1 MLDLDTATRREQTD
15 LRLLRR
21 YHEHNDRA
29 ARDEMVRRGQ
39 ALVKSLARN
48 YSGRGERF
56 DDLVQVGSVGL
67 VKAIDRFNPDAG
79 TRFVAFAA
87 PNITGEIKRH
97 FRDHCWLL
105 HVPRSVQELDA
116 KVNRESERFASQTGR
131 RPTVQELADALD
143 EPEERIVDAVQG
155 GRGYSGLSLDS
166 PVGDTV
172 GVLDMLGEEDQRLAA
187 VDERDL
193 VRRACATLDERER
206 QIVALRY
213 GEGLLQ
219 REIAER
225 FGVSQMQVSR
235 ILARALERM
244 REYLLAQEEAAEGE
258 AERGHDR
265 TPVEAAAAPRRLS

>member
-1 MLDLDTATRREQTD
+1 MLDTATRREQTD

-29 ARDEMVRRGQ
+29 AREEMVRRGQ
-39 ALVKSLARN
+39 ALVKSLARH

-131 RPTVQELADALD
+131 RPTVQELAEALD
-143 EPEERIVDAVQG
+143 EPEDRIVDAVQG
-155 GRGYSGLSLDS
+155 GRGYSALSLDS

-187 VDERDL
+187 VDERDR
-193 VRRACATLDERER
+193 VQRACTTLDERER

-225 FGVSQMQVSR
+225 FGISQMQVSR

-244 REYLLAQEEAAEGE
+244 REFLTAQDAAERE
-258 AERGHDR
+258 ADANRRLER
-265 TPVEAAAAPRRLS
+265 TPAEAAAEPRRLS

>member
-21 YHEHNDRA
+21 YHEHNDTA
-29 ARDEMVRRGQ
+29 AREEMVRRGQ

-116 KVNRESERFASQTGR
+116 KINRESERFSSETGR
-131 RPTVQELADALD
+131 RPTVQELADTLD
-143 EPEERIVDAVQG
+143 ESEDRIVDALQG

-172 GVLDMLGEEDQRLAA
+172 GVLDMLGEEDAQLES

-193 VRRACATLDERER
+193 VRRACTTLDDRER

-244 REYLLAQEEAAEGE
+244 REFLVNQEDV
-258 AERGHDR
+258 DR
-265 TPVEAAAAPRRLS
+265 DREIDRDPADAAADPRRLN

>member
-1 MLDLDTATRREQTD
+1 MLDLETATRREQTD

-21 YHEHNDRA
+21 YHDHHDAE
-29 ARDEMVRRGQ
+29 AREQMVRRGQ
-39 ALVKSLARN
+39 PLVKSLARS

-67 VKAIDRFNPDAG
+67 VKAIDRFDPDAG

-116 KVNRESERFASQTGR
+116 RINRECEQVASETGR
-131 RPTVQELADALD
+131 RPSTEELAERLD
-143 EPEERIVDAVQG
+143 VPEDRIVDAVQG

-166 PVGDTV
+166 PVGDTI
-172 GVLDMLGEEDQRLAA
+172 GVLDLLGEDDPQLATL
-187 VDERDL
+187 DERDL
-193 VRRACATLDERER
+193 VRRACSALDERER
-206 QIVALRY
+206 KIVALRY

-244 REYLLAQEEAAEGE
+244 REFLTMQEGVPSTAP
-258 AERGHDR
+258 DR
-265 TPVEAAAAPRRLS
+265 MN

>member
-21 YHEHNDRA
+21 YHDHHDVE
-29 ARDEMVRRGQ
+29 AREQMVRRGQ
-39 ALVKSLARN
+39 PLVKSLARS
-48 YSGRGERF
+48 YSGRGELF

-97 FRDHCWLL
+97 FRDHCWVL

-116 KVNRESERFASQTGR
+116 RITRATE
-131 RPTVQELADALD
+131 ELASEAGRKPTADELALRLD
-143 EPEERIVDAVQG
+143 VPVERIEDAIQG
-155 GRGYSGLSLDS
+155 GRGYSALSLDF
-166 PVGDTV
+166 PAGDTARA
-172 GVLDMLGEEDQRLAA
+172 LDVLGEDDPMISAL
-187 VDERDL
+187 DERDL
-193 VRRACATLDERER
+193 VRRAGSVLDARERE
-206 QIVALRY
+206 IVVLRY

-225 FGVSQMQVSR
+225 VGVSQMQVSR
-235 ILARALERM
+235 ILARALDRM
-244 REYLLAQEEAAEGE
+244 REYLMTEDPEASEGVL
-258 AERGHDR
+258 GHALDD
-265 TPVEAAAAPRRLS
+265 

>member
-1 MLDLDTATRREQTD
+1 MLDLDTTTRREQKD

-21 YHEHNDRA
+21 YHENNDQA
-29 ARDEMVRRGQ
+29 AREEMVRRGQ

-97 FRDHCWLL
+97 FRDHCWLV

-131 RPTVQELADALD
+131 QPTVQELADALG
-143 EPEERIVDAVQG
+143 EPEDRVVDAVQG

-166 PVGDTV
+166 PAGDTV

-244 REYLLAQEEAAEGE
+244 REYLLAQDEAE
-258 AERGHDR
+258 AERSRER
-265 TPVEAAAAPRRLS
+265 TPVEAATAPLRLS

>member
-1 MLDLDTATRREQTD
+1 MLDLDSATRREQTD

-21 YHEHNDRA
+21 YHEHNDAA
-29 ARDEMVRRGQ
+29 AREEMVRRGQ
-39 ALVKSLARN
+39 ALVKSLARH

-67 VKAIDRFNPDAG
+67 VKAIDRFDPDAG

-116 KVNRESERFASQTGR
+116 KINRETERFVSEVGR

-143 EPEERIVDAVQG
+143 EPEDRIVDALQG

-172 GVLDMLGEEDQRLAA
+172 GVLDMLGEEDPQLAA
-187 VDERDL
+187 IDERDL

-206 QIVALRY
+206 RIVALRY
-213 GEGLLQ
+213 SEGLLQ
-219 REIAER
+219 REIADR
-225 FGVSQMQVSR
+225 FGISQMQVSR
-235 ILARALERM
+235 ILARALARM
-244 REYLLAQEEAAEGE
+244 REFLLTQKDVEQDYEL
-258 AERGHDR
+258 DR
-265 TPVEAAAAPRRLS
+265 DPREAAAVPRRFN

>member
-1 MLDLDTATRREQTD
+1 MLDLETTSQRERTD

-21 YHEHNDRA
+21 YHEHNDVA
-29 ARDEMVRRGQ
+29 AREEMVRRGQ

-67 VKAIDRFNPDAG
+67 VKAIDRFDPAAG

-116 KVNRESERFASQTGR
+116 RINRESEQFSSTTGR
-131 RPTVQELADALD
+131 RPSVEELAQALD
-143 EPEERIVDAVQG
+143 EPEERIVDALQG

-172 GVLDMLGEEDQRLAA
+172 GVLDMLGEEDPELDAIDR
-187 VDERDL
+187 RDL
-193 VRRACATLDERER
+193 VRRACAALDERER

-244 REYLLAQEEAAEGE
+244 RDYLLAQEDDHGL
-258 AERGHDR
+258 DR
-265 TPVEAAAAPRRLS
+265 DPAEAAADPRRLN

>member
-1 MLDLDTATRREQTD
+1 MLDLDTTTRREQTD

-21 YHEHNDRA
+21 YHDHNDYA
-29 ARDEMVRRGQ
+29 AREEMVRRGQ

-116 KVNRESERFASQTGR
+116 KVNRESERFASETGR

-143 EPEERIVDAVQG
+143 ESEERIVDAVQG

-244 REYLLAQEEAAEGE
+244 REFLVAQEAADGE
-258 AERGHDR
+258 ADRGLDR
-265 TPVEAAAAPRRLS
+265 TPAEAAAAPRRLS

>member
-21 YHEHNDRA
+21 YHEHNDHA
-29 ARDEMVRRGQ
+29 AREEMVRRGQ

-116 KVNRESERFASQTGR
+116 KVNRESERFASETGR
-131 RPTVQELADALD
+131 RPTVPELAEALD
-143 EPEERIVDAVQG
+143 EPEDRIVDAVQG
-155 GRGYSGLSLDS
+155 GRGFSGLSLDS

-187 VDERDL
+187 IDERDL
-193 VRRACATLDERER
+193 VRRACSTLDERER

-213 GEGLLQ
+213 GQGLLQ

-244 REYLLAQEEAAEGE
+244 REYLVAQEAADGE
-258 AERGHDR
+258 RDRDLHR
-265 TPVEAAAAPRRLS
+265 TPAEAAAAPRRLS

>member
-1 MLDLDTATRREQTD
+1 MLDLDTTTRREQTD

-21 YHEHNDRA
+21 YHEHNDHA
-29 ARDEMVRRGQ
+29 AREEMVRRGQ

-116 KVNRESERFASQTGR
+116 KVNRESERFASETGR

-206 QIVALRY
+206 RIVALRY

-244 REYLLAQEEAAEGE
+244 REFLVAQEAAEGE
-258 AERGHDR
+258 PDRGLDR
-265 TPVEAAAAPRRLS
+265 TPAEAAAAPRRLS

>member
-1 MLDLDTATRREQTD
+1 MLDLDTTTRREQKD

-21 YHEHNDRA
+21 YHENNDQA
-29 ARDEMVRRGQ
+29 AREEMVRRGQ

-116 KVNRESERFASQTGR
+116 KVNRESERFASETGR

-143 EPEERIVDAVQG
+143 EPEDRIVDAVQG
-155 GRGYSGLSLDS
+155 GRGYSGLSLDT

-172 GVLDMLGEEDQRLAA
+172 GVLDMLGEEDKRLAA

-244 REYLLAQEEAAEGE
+244 REFLVAQQAADGD
-258 AERGHDR
+258 AARGLDR
-265 TPVEAAAAPRRLS
+265 TPAEAAAAPRRLS